1 MDRSVFYVS
10 TWVSCT
16 DHCPRNGIAT
26 VFKCALEIRLMPS
39 NKATAA
45 APIATGVLLAGT
57 ATREV
62 AQHGLELWTTLALA
76 GGLSAVAVGLGV
88 LTGRGFDSDDRD
100 GHHDRTI
107 VALVGLALTSLAV
120 GAGIALA

>member
-1 MDRSVFYVS
+1 
-10 TWVSCT
+10 
-16 DHCPRNGIAT
+16 
-26 VFKCALEIRLMPS
+26 MPS

-62 AQHGLELWTTLALA
+62 AQHGLELWTTLVLA

-100 GHHDRTI
+100 GHHGRTT

>member
-1 MDRSVFYVS
+1 
-10 TWVSCT
+10 
-16 DHCPRNGIAT
+16 
-26 VFKCALEIRLMPS
+26 MPS
-39 NKATAA
+39 NEATAA

-88 LTGRGFDSDDRD
+88 LTGLGGFDSDDDDLD
-100 GHHDRTI
+100 GRHDRTT

>member
-1 MDRSVFYVS
+1 
-10 TWVSCT
+10 
-16 DHCPRNGIAT
+16 
-26 VFKCALEIRLMPS
+26 MPS

-88 LTGRGFDSDDRD
+88 LTGRGFDSGDRD
-100 GHHDRTI
+100 GHHSRTT
-107 VALVGLALTSLAV
+107 VALVSLALTSLAV
-120 GAGIALA
+120 AAGIALA

>member
-1 MDRSVFYVS
+1 
-10 TWVSCT
+10 
-16 DHCPRNGIAT
+16 
-26 VFKCALEIRLMPS
+26 MPS

-62 AQHGLELWTTLALA
+62 AQHGLELWTTLTLA

-88 LTGRGFDSDDRD
+88 LAGRGFDSDDRD
-100 GHHDRTI
+100 GHRGRTT